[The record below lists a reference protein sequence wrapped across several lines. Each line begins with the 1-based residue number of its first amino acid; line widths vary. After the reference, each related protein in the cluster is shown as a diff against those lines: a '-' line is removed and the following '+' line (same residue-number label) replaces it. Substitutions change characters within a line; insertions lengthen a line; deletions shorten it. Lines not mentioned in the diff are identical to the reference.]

1 MLGRVTRFSTISKH
15 EAKLRQPGTVISCL
29 VALLNY
35 IKSVLHDD
43 STIDLYNRIYEH
55 ISSKQDD
62 VHSNNFELIDE
73 QIIEALRQGFAEISL
88 VTDPNAT
95 RKQIYD
101 FFRDIYDGYG
111 AFDDIRILQLD
122 STDDE
127 YLKIIPTNDEEFVAW
142 LIKNGDFYIDSLPA
156 NYDAFKFGI
165 SLRIAEQWLEE
176 RHNSFIDAHA
186 GNLTQ
191 KVNSILQVCNVYPSY
206 VIFPQVFQYTLYN
219 LLGVDYET
227 VIDLIKTRLIQMGSP
242 LTIDFETHP
251 DTADLFVAINYNEV
265 KFIMDNFFSIIYDG
279 TNNEPESHLV
289 QLDIDSLRAMHK
301 GGPVSF
307 NGYNYLLD
315 DCGETDGR
323 YFDRKFTDYYVDH
336 LRFVLT
342 PDMTQEQ
349 RDTLTALRS
358 NVNPNYTKV
367 YFVYTTLFRRN
378 YGVQVNFNI
387 SHVVTERTLDI
398 INLTGLSKSVAC
410 VSLVPYEMNNE
421 ILNKVVVSFD
431 NYNPIQTAVIVDDI
445 KEGDSV
451 NIKLVITASR
461 YTSTVYA
468 FVNGEFRS
476 VQYTNDSQMFS
487 VDPFFLYV
495 VPRVADYLRGTNR
508 IQEIRLFGR
517 TLNEE
522 DAKASINGYN
532 HLMI

>member
-1 MLGRVTRFSTISKH
+1 MLGRVKQFQTISRH
-15 EAKLRQPGTVISCL
+15 EAKLRQSGTVIRCL
-29 VALLNY
+29 VALLTY
-35 IKSVLHDD
+35 IKSVLTDD
-43 STIDLYNRIYEH
+43 STIDLYNKIYEH

-62 VHSNNFELIDE
+62 AHDHNFELLDD

-88 VTDPNAT
+88 VTNPDAN

-111 AFDDIRILQLD
+111 AFDDIRVLQLD

-127 YLKIIPTNDEEFVAW
+127 YLKGIPSSDEEFVMW
-142 LIKNGDFYIDSLPA
+142 LIQNGNFYIDELPV

-165 SLRIAEQWLEE
+165 SLRIAEKWLEE
-176 RHNSFIDAHA
+176 RHNAVLTSHE
-186 GNLTQ
+186 GNLTN
-191 KVNSILQVCNVYPSY
+191 KVNSILQVCHVYPST
-206 VIFPQVFQYTLYN
+206 VIFPQVFEYTLYN
-219 LLGVDYET
+219 LIGDNYDT
-227 VIDLIKTRLIQMGSP
+227 VMDLIRTRLVQMGSP

-251 DTADLFVAINYNEV
+251 DTADIFAAIRYDEV
-265 KFIMDNFFSIIYDG
+265 KFIMDNFFNIIYDG
-279 TNNEPESHLV
+279 SNNETNSHLV

-307 NGYNYLLD
+307 NGYNFLLD

-342 PDMTQEQ
+342 DEMTQEYK
-349 RDTLTALRS
+349 DALTAIRS
-358 NVNPNYTKV
+358 NVNTNYTKM
-367 YFVYTTLFRRN
+367 YYVYTTLFRRN
-378 YGVQVNFNI
+378 YGIQVNFSI
-387 SHVVTERTLDI
+387 GHIVTERTLDI

-410 VSLVPYEMNNE
+410 VSLVPYEMNGE
-421 ILNKVVVSFD
+421 TLNKVVVSF
-431 NYNPIQTAVIVDDI
+431 
-445 KEGDSV
+445 
-451 NIKLVITASR
+451 LTASR

-476 VQYTNDSQMFS
+476 IQFTNDSQMFS

-495 VPRVADYLRGTNR
+495 IPRVADYLRGTNR

-517 TLNEE
+517 TLTED

-532 HLMI
+532 HLML